1 MLSEERN
8 SSLSPKPKG
17 RSPIDLIDGVV
28 ELSALTEPSGAVVSL
43 RCGGALYMCLA
54 QVGSRVGDLFVSLQG
69 PDVEP
74 SSATI
79 SEGDS
84 EDDLSFLRTEV
95 TLYRGE
101 NYENDSIARACA
113 LVALA
118 ATLDNRGDPWGPS
131 STGRIWSAQQA
142 VEAISRAEAWL
153 PIEIGGTSRW
163 HDDDSPK
170 NYMELWSE
178 KQGDELVFK
187 LCIQQDID
195 TPSFGFCLRAPGLLG
210 GGRLPR
216 LRNGL
221 MVLAQALLNET
232 QNLDNR

>member
-1 MLSEERN
+1 MLF
-8 SSLSPKPKG
+8 
-17 RSPIDLIDGVV
+17 RS
-28 ELSALTEPSGAVVSL
+28 
-43 RCGGALYMCLA
+43 
-54 QVGSRVGDLFVSLQG
+54 
-69 PDVEP
+69 DVEP
-74 SSATI
+74 PRALV
-79 SEGDS
+79 SECEL

-95 TLYRGE
+95 TLYRGG
-101 NYENDSIARACA
+101 NYQTDSIARACA

-131 STGRIWSAQQA
+131 STERIWSAQQA

-187 LCIQQDID
+187 LCFQRDID

-221 MVLAQALLNET
+221 MVLAQALLNEIG
-232 QNLDNR
+232 RAHV